1 MAYDP
6 LTEDLDLVSHDI
18 DRAEALGMMA
28 VALSGIGAMF
38 LAAAIA
44 IWM

>member
-6 LTEDLDLVSHDI
+6 LSEDMDHLGHDI

-28 VALSGIGAMF
+28 VALSGIGAM
-38 LAAAIA
+38 LMAAAIA